1 MPFDV
6 FDLHIECTFVRG
18 IKLGQSVFAFSHKV
32 DHLAVKGTVMGITA
46 CHART
51 RLWGTDGE
59 NVIVSILQFLIDCVT
74 IRNQTEKNIF
84 WLITLARDHSIT
96 KQTSV
101 ALTNT
106 IVTSSVLVTKI
117 FPTTQFW
124 KKVTIYTGCVPWWCQ
139 THWLITMS
147 TYFCTH
153 WHRPRCIHPYTHTDG
168 RRLSVHTYRRGG
180 TARSHRDPRKLT
192 RHLFEHTF
200 WWRCSRLTQW
210 LYSTEIT

>member
-51 RLWGTDGE
+51 RLLGTDGE
-59 NVIVSILQFLIDCVT
+59 NVIVSILKFLIDCVT

-84 WLITLARDHSIT
+84 WLITLARGHSIA

-101 ALTNT
+101 ALADT

-117 FPTTQFW
+117 FPTTQF
-124 KKVTIYTGCVPWWCQ
+124 
-139 THWLITMS
+139 
-147 TYFCTH
+147 
-153 WHRPRCIHPYTHTDG
+153 
-168 RRLSVHTYRRGG
+168 
-180 TARSHRDPRKLT
+180 
-192 RHLFEHTF
+192 
-200 WWRCSRLTQW
+200 
-210 LYSTEIT
+210 